1 VGFDTVAGACED
13 EAMATQAAPST
24 IGTDPVAPER
34 ARILTELLD
43 GMDELVAGAV
53 HAICTEIPAYGAQ
66 DRRFVAD
73 VAEQVE
79 AHYTTKLKAF
89 REERTVTLDEVTFIR
104 AAAMRRARAGLALE
118 DYMNA
123 FRVGEKALWEA
134 VVATAGD
141 TPLGHEA
148 ALTLVAP
155 LMRYVDFVTTQ
166 AAHAYVEFQQYEVA
180 EADRERRDLVEQLL
194 GGELPADT
202 ALLATAQAHGI
213 ARDAPLLVAVAVP
226 VGPSSDS
233 DAAHVA
239 SAALARSASTETKT
253 LVVARQS
260 EIVAVPALTDR
271 IDANTV
277 CERLRGLYEHL
288 RHEGIVLAIGVG
300 TLADG
305 VGELPRSY
313 AEARTALAGVAA
325 DGGVVALPC
334 LSAFQYLT
342 QRPDDTVRR
351 LIDPRLSAFL
361 AGDRAKGGVL
371 VDTIRAF
378 ADADLSL
385 RVAAQH
391 LHVHPNTAHYRLR
404 RIEQRTGRNPR
415 RIADLIELLAAIA
428 LGDAPAA
435 SAQAK

>member
-1 VGFDTVAGACED
+1 
-13 EAMATQAAPST
+13 MATRTAPSAVSA
-24 IGTDPVAPER
+24 DPVAVER
-34 ARILTELLD
+34 ARILTELLAD
-43 GMDELVAGAV
+43 MDDLVAGAV
-53 HAICTEIPAYGAQ
+53 EAICTEIAAYAAQ
-66 DRRFVAD
+66 DERFVAD

-194 GGELPADT
+194 AGELPADRT
-202 ALLATAQAHGI
+202 LLATAQAHGI
-213 ARDAPLLVAVAVP
+213 AREVPLLVAVAVP
-226 VGPSSDS
+226 VDPATDS

-239 SAALARSASTETKT
+239 SAALARAANGEKKT

-260 EIVAVPALTDR
+260 EILAVPTLGER
-271 IDANTV
+271 LDAAAV
-277 CERLRGLYEHL
+277 CERLRAVQDHL
-288 RHEGIVLAIGVG
+288 RQEGIVLAIGVG
-300 TLADG
+300 TVADG
-305 VGELPRSY
+305 VAELPRAY
-313 AEARTALAGVAA
+313 TEARAALAGVTVG
-325 DGGVVALPC
+325 GGVVALPC

-351 LIDPRLSAFL
+351 LIDPRLSTFL
-361 AGDRAKGGVL
+361 AEDQARGGVL
-371 VDTIRAF
+371 ADTIRAL

-385 RVAAQH
+385 RVAAQR
-391 LHVHPNTAHYRLR
+391 LHIHPNTAHYRLR

-428 LGDAPAA
+428 LGAAPANG
-435 SAQAK
+435 

>member
-1 VGFDTVAGACED
+1 
-13 EAMATQAAPST
+13 MATRAAPAAV
-24 IGTDPVAPER
+24 GADPVATER

-43 GMDELVAGAV
+43 DMGDLVAGAV
-53 HAICTEIPAYGAQ
+53 QAICTEISAYAAQ
-66 DRRFVAD
+66 DERFVAD

-89 REERTVTLDEVTFIR
+89 REERTVTLDEVSFIR

-141 TPLGHEA
+141 TPLGREA

-194 GGELPADT
+194 AGDLPTDT
-202 ALLATAQAHGI
+202 ALLSAAHAHGI
-213 ARDAPLLVAVAVP
+213 GRDAQLLVAVAMP

-233 DAAHVA
+233 EAAHVA
-239 SAALARSASTETKT
+239 CAALARATTPETKT

-260 EIVAVPALTDR
+260 EIVAVPALTER
-271 IDANTV
+271 TDAGAV
-277 CERLRGLYEHL
+277 CERLNVVQEQL
-288 RHEGIVLAIGVG
+288 RQEGIALAVGVG
-300 TLADG
+300 TVADG
-305 VGELPRSY
+305 VGELPRAY
-313 AEARTALAGVAA
+313 TEARAALAGVAA

-351 LIDPRLSAFL
+351 LIDPRLNAFL
-361 AGDRAKGGVL
+361 AEDKARGGVL
-371 VDTIRAF
+371 VETIRAF

-385 RVAAQH
+385 RVAAQQ

-428 LGDAPAA
+428 LGAAPTA
-435 SAQAK
+435 S

>member
-1 VGFDTVAGACED
+1 
-13 EAMATQAAPST
+13 MATRTAPSAVSA
-24 IGTDPVAPER
+24 DPVAVER
-34 ARILTELLD
+34 ARILTELLAD
-43 GMDELVAGAV
+43 MDDLVAGAV
-53 HAICTEIPAYGAQ
+53 EAICTEIAAYAAQ
-66 DRRFVAD
+66 DERFVAD

-194 GGELPADT
+194 AGELPADRT
-202 ALLATAQAHGI
+202 LLATAQAHGI
-213 ARDAPLLVAVAVP
+213 AREVPLLVAVAVP
-226 VGPSSDS
+226 VGPATDS

-239 SAALARSASTETKT
+239 SAALARAANGEKKT

-260 EIVAVPALTDR
+260 EILAVPTLGER
-271 IDANTV
+271 LDAAAV
-277 CERLRGLYEHL
+277 CERLRAVQDHL
-288 RHEGIVLAIGVG
+288 RQEGIVLAIGVG
-300 TLADG
+300 TVADG
-305 VGELPRSY
+305 VAELPRAY
-313 AEARTALAGVAA
+313 TEARAALAGVTVG
-325 DGGVVALPC
+325 GGVVALPC

-351 LIDPRLSAFL
+351 LIDPRLSTFL
-361 AGDRAKGGVL
+361 AEDQARGGVL
-371 VDTIRAF
+371 ADTIRAL

-385 RVAAQH
+385 RVAAQR
-391 LHVHPNTAHYRLR
+391 LHIHPNTAHYRLR

-428 LGDAPAA
+428 LGAAPANG
-435 SAQAK
+435 

>member
-1 VGFDTVAGACED
+1 
-13 EAMATQAAPST
+13 MATRAASSAVKA
-24 IGTDPVAPER
+24 DPVAAER
-34 ARILTELLD
+34 ARILTTLLGD
-43 GMDELVAGAV
+43 LDELVAGAV
-53 HAICTEIPAYGAQ
+53 DAICAEIPSYGAQ
-66 DRRFVAD
+66 DERFVAD
-73 VAEQVE
+73 VTGQVE
-79 AHYTTKLKAF
+79 AHYRTKLTAF
-89 REERTVTLDEVTFIR
+89 REDRTVTLEEVTFIR
-104 AAAMRRARAGLALE
+104 PAAMRRARAGLALE

-194 GGELPADT
+194 AGELPTDSS
-202 ALLATAQAHGI
+202 LLAAAQAHGI
-213 ARDAPLLVAVAVP
+213 GRDAPLLVAVAVP
-226 VGPSSDS
+226 VGPSTDS

-239 SAALARSASTETKT
+239 SAALARATCADTKT

-260 EIVAVPALTDR
+260 EIVAVPAVTDR
-271 IDANTV
+271 GSAATV
-277 CERLRGLYEHL
+277 CERLRAVQEHL
-288 RHEGIVLAIGVG
+288 REEGIVLAIGVG
-300 TLADG
+300 TVADG
-305 VGELPRSY
+305 VGELPRAY
-313 AEARTALAGVAA
+313 TEARAALVGVAR

-334 LSAFQYLT
+334 LSAFEYLT

-361 AGDRAKGGVL
+361 AEDQARGGVL

-378 ADADLSL
+378 AGADLSL
-385 RVAAQH
+385 RVAAER

-404 RIEQRTGRNPR
+404 RIEQRTGRSPR

-428 LGDAPAA
+428 LVAPPAA
-435 SAQAK
+435 NGGRP

>member
-1 VGFDTVAGACED
+1 
-13 EAMATQAAPST
+13 MATRAAPSAV
-24 IGTDPVAPER
+24 IADPVAVER
-34 ARILTELLD
+34 ARILTELLAD
-43 GMDELVAGAV
+43 MDDLVAGAV
-53 HAICTEIPAYGAQ
+53 HAICTEIAAYAAQ
-66 DRRFVAD
+66 DERFVAD

-79 AHYTTKLKAF
+79 AHYRTKLTAF
-89 REERTVTLDEVTFIR
+89 REERTVTLDEVSFIR

-194 GGELPADT
+194 AGELPADRT
-202 ALLATAQAHGI
+202 LLATAQAHGI
-213 ARDAPLLVAVAVP
+213 ARDVPLLVAVAVP
-226 VGPSSDS
+226 VGPATDS

-239 SAALARSASTETKT
+239 SAALARAASGEKKT

-260 EIVAVPALTDR
+260 EIVAVPSLSER
-271 IDANTV
+271 LDAGTV
-277 CERLRGLYEHL
+277 CERLRAVQEHL
-288 RHEGIVLAIGVG
+288 RQEGIVLAIGVG
-300 TLADG
+300 TVADG
-305 VGELPRSY
+305 VAELPRAY
-313 AEARTALAGVAA
+313 TEARAALAGVTVG
-325 DGGVVALPC
+325 GGVVALPC

-361 AGDRAKGGVL
+361 AEDQMRGGVL

-378 ADADLSL
+378 ADTDLSL
-385 RVAAQH
+385 RAAAQR
-391 LHVHPNTAHYRLR
+391 LHIHPNTAHYRLK

-428 LGDAPAA
+428 LGA
-435 SAQAK
+435 AQANG

>member
-1 VGFDTVAGACED
+1 
-13 EAMATQAAPST
+13 MATRTAPSAVSA
-24 IGTDPVAPER
+24 DPVAAER
-34 ARILTELLD
+34 GRILTELLD
-43 GMDELVAGAV
+43 DLDGLVSGAV
-53 HAICTEIPAYGAQ
+53 AAICTEIPAYAAQ
-66 DRRFVAD
+66 GERFVAD
-73 VAEQVE
+73 VTGQVE
-79 AHYTTKLKAF
+79 AHYRTKLTAF
-89 REERTVTLDEVTFIR
+89 REERTVTLEEVSFIR

-194 GGELPADT
+194 AGEFPADT
-202 ALLATAQAHGI
+202 SLLGTAQAHGI
-213 ARDAPLLVAVAVP
+213 GRNAPLLVAVAVP
-226 VGPSSDS
+226 VGPATDS

-239 SAALARSASTETKT
+239 STALARAASAETKT

-260 EIVAVPALTDR
+260 EIVAVPALTER
-271 IDANTV
+271 GDASEV
-277 CERLRGLYEHL
+277 CERLRAVQDHL
-288 RHEGIVLAIGVG
+288 RQEGIVLAIGVG
-300 TLADG
+300 TVADG
-305 VGELPRSY
+305 VAQLPRAY
-313 AEARTALAGVAA
+313 TEARAALAGVASE
-325 DGGVVALPC
+325 GGVVALPC
-334 LSAFQYLT
+334 LSAFQYLM

-361 AGDRAKGGVL
+361 AEDQARGGIL
-371 VDTIRAF
+371 ADTIRAF
-378 ADADLSL
+378 ADADLSM

-391 LHVHPNTAHYRLR
+391 LHIHPNTAHYRLR

-428 LGDAPAA
+428 LGAPATNGA
-435 SAQAK
+435 RPG

>member
-1 VGFDTVAGACED
+1 
-13 EAMATQAAPST
+13 MATRAAPLAVS
-24 IGTDPVAPER
+24 TDPVAAER
-34 ARILTELLD
+34 ARILTTLLD
-43 GMDELVAGAV
+43 GLDGLVAGAV
-53 HAICTEIPAYGAQ
+53 IAICTEIPAYAAQ
-66 DRRFVAD
+66 DERFVAD
-73 VAEQVE
+73 VAGQVE
-79 AHYTTKLKAF
+79 AHYRTKLNAF
-89 REERTVTLDEVTFIR
+89 REERTVTLEEVSFIR

-194 GGELPADT
+194 AGELPADT
-202 ALLATAQAHGI
+202 TLLGTAQAHGI
-213 ARDAPLLVAVAVP
+213 GRDVPLLVAVAVP
-226 VGPSSDS
+226 VGPSTDT

-239 SAALARSASTETKT
+239 SAALARAATAETKT

-260 EIVAVPALTDR
+260 EIVAVPALTER
-271 IDANTV
+271 GDASAV
-277 CERLRGLYEHL
+277 CERLRAVQDHL
-288 RHEGIVLAIGVG
+288 RQEGIVLAIGVG
-300 TLADG
+300 TVADG
-305 VGELPRSY
+305 VGELPRAY
-313 AEARTALAGVAA
+313 TEARAALAGVAA
-325 DGGVVALPC
+325 GGGVVALPC

-361 AGDRAKGGVL
+361 ADDQVRGGVL
-371 VDTIRAF
+371 ADTIRAL

-391 LHVHPNTAHYRLR
+391 LHIHPNTAHYRLR

-428 LGDAPAA
+428 LGAPTNGARPG
-435 SAQAK
+435 

>member
-1 VGFDTVAGACED
+1 
-13 EAMATQAAPST
+13 MATPAAPSAVSA
-24 IGTDPVAPER
+24 DPVSLER

-43 GMDELVAGAV
+43 DMHDLVAGAV
-53 HAICTEIPAYGAQ
+53 DAIRTEIAAYAAQ
-66 DRRFVAD
+66 DELFVAD

-79 AHYTTKLKAF
+79 AHYRTKLTAF
-89 REERTVTLDEVTFIR
+89 REERTVTLEEVTFIR
-104 AAAMRRARAGLALE
+104 AAATRRARAGLALE

-166 AAHAYVEFQQYEVA
+166 AANAYVEFQQYEVA

-194 GGELPADT
+194 AGEFPADAT
-202 ALLATAQAHGI
+202 LLATAQAHAI
-213 ARDAPLLVAVAVP
+213 ARDVPLLVAVAVP
-226 VGPSSDS
+226 VGPDSDS

-239 SAALARSASTETKT
+239 SAALARTASPETKT
-253 LVVARQS
+253 LAVARRS
-260 EIVAVPALTDR
+260 EIVAVPALTGR
-271 IDANTV
+271 TDASAV
-277 CERLRGLYEHL
+277 CDRLRAVQEHL
-288 RHEGIVLAIGVG
+288 RREGIGLAIGVG
-300 TLADG
+300 TVADG
-305 VGELPRSY
+305 VGELPRAY
-313 AEARTALAGVAA
+313 TEARAALAGVAA
-325 DGGVVALPC
+325 GGGVVALPC
-334 LSAFQYLT
+334 LSAFEYLT

-361 AGDRAKGGVL
+361 ADDQARGGVL
-371 VDTIRAF
+371 ADTIRAF
-378 ADADLSL
+378 ADANLSL
-385 RVAAQH
+385 RASAQR
-391 LHVHPNTAHYRLR
+391 LHVHPNTAHYRLK

-428 LGDAPAA
+428 LGDASATNGSRPA
-435 SAQAK
+435 